1 MKDIQDYLINFI
13 EKEQEIFN
21 GFPVCPFA
29 RKERIE
35 NKIKYVECSF
45 ASINTRKVIGETL
58 DWLESDYSTLLYV
71 DNSDSSYI
79 QTNHFNRCIDALMDN
94 KNVITFLF
102 HKESKREFGGVF
114 TRRSPRPFIMV
125 GYKKQIGKKKS
136 QLLKTKYYDKLTD
149 KEYGV
154 LNSKERKH
162 GKDKANN

>member
-13 EKEQEIFN
+13 EKEQEIFS

-29 RKERIE
+29 KKERME

-45 ASINTRKVIGETL
+45 TDIDTEKVIEETL
-58 DWLESDYSTLLYV
+58 AWLESDYSTLLYV
-71 DNSDSSYI
+71 DSSDSSYI
-79 QTNHFNRCIDALMDN
+79 QTNHFHRCIDTLMD
-94 KNVITFLF
+94 KNNVNTFLF
-102 HKESKREFGGVF
+102 HKENKREFGGIF

-125 GYKKQIGKKKS
+125 GHKKQISKKKT

-162 GKDKANN
+162 GKNKADN

>member
-13 EKEQEIFN
+13 EEEQEIFS

-29 RKERIE
+29 KKERIE

-45 ASINTRKVIGETL
+45 TNIDTEKVIGETL

-79 QTNHFNRCIDALMDN
+79 QTNHFNRCIDALMDK
-94 KNVITFLF
+94 KNVLSVLF
-102 HKESKREFGGVF
+102 HKSTKREFGGVF

-125 GYKKQIGKKKS
+125 GYKKQIVKKKT

>member
-13 EKEQEIFN
+13 EKEQEIFS

-29 RKERIE
+29 KKERIE

-45 ASINTRKVIGETL
+45 IDIDTEKVICETL
-58 DWLESDYSTLLYV
+58 DWLEGDYSTLLYV

-79 QTNHFNRCIDALMDN
+79 QTNHFNKCIGALMDK

-102 HKESKREFGGVF
+102 HKESKREFDGIF

-125 GYKKQIGKKKS
+125 GYKKQIGKKKTR
-136 QLLKTKYYDKLTD
+136 LLKTKYYDKLTD

-162 GKDKANN
+162 GKNKADN